1 MNIQLIAIAISQIV
15 SRDRDARRR
24 CGSMDIVGK
33 ESVHVGV
40 KESVLAAV
48 CHAPK
53 GLAAQH
59 IILLENHYRSDDE
72 V

>member
-1 MNIQLIAIAISQIV
+1 
-15 SRDRDARRR
+15 
-24 CGSMDIVGK
+24 MDIVGK

-59 IILLENHYRSDDE
+59 IIRLENHYRSDDE
-72 V
+72 L